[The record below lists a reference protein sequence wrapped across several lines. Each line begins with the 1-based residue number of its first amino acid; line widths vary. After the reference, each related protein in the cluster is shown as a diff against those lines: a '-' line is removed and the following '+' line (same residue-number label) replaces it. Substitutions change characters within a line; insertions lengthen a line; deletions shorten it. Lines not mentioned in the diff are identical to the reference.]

1 MSQQDYENGLKVR
14 TEVMGESFV
23 KRAQDNT
30 VPFTQPLQ
38 DWINEHA
45 WGSTWQREGVL
56 PRKYRSLITIAFLT
70 AQKSPTELKG
80 HVRGALNNGATVDD
94 IQEVFLLSLPYC
106 GALAKQGNTAVFT
119 VLPKNLPLVEI
130 RSLSAELV
138 AMGYHTQFE
147 VNEFFYTFNV
157 FWNFLAENL
166 VTEKLSAEI

>member
-1 MSQQDYENGLKVR
+1 MTHMFIPAEEIKELAMNANLNISLYKSRL
-14 TEVMGESFV
+14 
-23 KRAQDNT
+23 AQMILD
-30 VPFTQPLQ
+30 
-38 DWINEHA
+38 
-45 WGSTWQREGVL
+45 G
-56 PRKYRSLITIAFLT
+56 
-70 AQKSPTELKG
+70 
-80 HVRGALNNGATVDD
+80 
-94 IQEVFLLSLPYC
+94 
-106 GALAKQGNTAVFT
+106 AKQGNTAVFT